1 MLPINFSI
9 VVIAKNEAKTLPKM
23 AESAKDFLKQGGEI
37 CVLDTGSTDDT
48 INVAKNLGFNVV
60 KSPEGMSFRK
70 TITQHDLKIWKKKY
84 NITSN
89 PVKTPASFFC
99 FDEARNEAAKIAKN
113 DLIFFMDGCDSFIN
127 FDFNKITDLINQGHE
142 SFLVLQKYRNNEGI
156 INRFYNR
163 KKGFWVGKAHEFVEC
178 KGIPTY
184 NLDNQILF
192 IDHDAQE
199 KERQYMAALIY
210 THYDATINT
219 NTPAANFMSRWN
231 YYLGRELYFFKFFA
245 DARKLFQKCFES
257 NYYQEERAAAMCLS
271 AKCRIQE
278 LKLEHRG
285 AVTNKEIHSYY
296 KKAYSIMSTLRE
308 PYFEMCEYYKNHQKW
323 AKLLKIAN
331 EGLQVIKTQPIIYF
345 EEERFHKPENFNYY
359 LYISN
364 WWTGAKDM
372 SFYYWKQFV
381 KSHNIDEKNH
391 DHWKMFFSNYRYLPS
406 SIPKIIAEFDNKN
419 CVPFKY
425 ITNVDI
431 ENNKKN
437 NTEELFS
444 KDDLFF
450 MNFMKKYIPPQTD
463 IIEIFSQKG
472 YRSMLMSKIIFPNT
486 IHCFESSEKSIK
498 EINANAFLNY
508 IDNLKTYDLNFL
520 EKNRNS
526 AFVEKSKLCLKSL
539 TKNGEYCI
547 LDDYFNEKD
556 DISVITINIHN
567 EETHISDIN
576 AIIANSSKIINR
588 NNPVI
593 AITWPNILTKFKKLQ
608 NFYINENYNKISLT
622 SSLYFIPKM
631 QNNTKRVA
639 IVCVVNTG
647 NTNYWD
653 EIIMK
658 EHGFG
663 EAEQIV
669 VDLADSFAKMGY
681 LVDVFGNPDPTRK
694 YRYGIDNPRYIHY
707 DNFHSYFEGNIKDKN
722 CNGISFYYDS
732 IIWWRFSGNISLKY
746 KSTTNIL
753 WLHDYVTDFPD
764 EKLKLIDSIVFQSEN
779 HKNYN
784 FELLNKVQQNSNQR
798 FEFLL
803 NNKELQEK
811 IQKISHIIP
820 NGFNIFDEKEIVKKI
835 PFRCIYLNN
844 HAYGLHIV
852 LDSWPI
858 IREKFSDATL
868 YIFHDT
874 QTWGIKTHI
883 EEAQM
888 KERILN
894 MENLGVVFI
903 GKVNQSTLY
912 KELLKSE
919 FWLYPCIYNEPY
931 CIQCLQVQSAGVIP
945 IVSDQPF
952 FRNYVPQKCILK
964 GINIPN
970 SIQFSQKCIE
980 IMSLNLEDIN
990 EILKESK
997 NFVNEN
1003 YKLDKMAENF
1013 SSIMFK

>member
-23 AESAKDFLKQGGEI
+23 AESAKDFLSQGGEI

-48 INVAKNLGFNVV
+48 INVGKNLGFNVV
-60 KSPEGMSFRK
+60 KSPKGVSFRK

-84 NITSN
+84 NIESY

-178 KGIPTY
+178 KGVPTF

-210 THYDATINT
+210 THYDATINI
-219 NTPAANFMSRWN
+219 NSPSANFMSRWN

-245 DARKLFQKCFES
+245 DARKLFQKCFEN

-278 LKLEHRG
+278 LKLEHKD

-308 PYFEMCEYYKNHQKW
+308 PYFEMCEYYKNHTKW
-323 AKLLKIAN
+323 SKLLKIAN

-359 LYISN
+359 LYMSN

-381 KSHNIDEKNH
+381 KSHRIDEKNH

-431 ENNKKN
+431 EKKSNNL
-437 NTEELFS
+437 EELFS
-444 KDDLFF
+444 KDDVFF

-463 IIEIFSQKG
+463 VIEIFSQKG
-472 YRSMLMSKIIFPNT
+472 YRSMLISKIIFPNT

-508 IDNLKTYDLNFL
+508 VDNLKTYDLNFSEKSL
-520 EKNRNS
+520 IIKEKN
-526 AFVEKSKLCLKSL
+526 
-539 TKNGEYCI
+539 YCI
-547 LDDYFNEKD
+547 SDNYFNEKN
-556 DISVITINIHN
+556 DISVITINIYN

-576 AIIANSSKIINR
+576 AIIASSSKIINR
-588 NNPVI
+588 YIPVI
-593 AITWPNILTKFKKLQ
+593 AITWPNTLTKFKKLQ

-622 SSLYFIPKM
+622 NSLYFIPKK
-631 QNNTKRVA
+631 QNVKHVA
-639 IVCVVNTG
+639 IVCVVNA
-647 NTNYWD
+647 NSTNYWD

-669 VDLADSFAKMGY
+669 VDLANSFAKMGY
-681 LVDVFGNPDPTRK
+681 FVDIFGNPDSTRK
-694 YRYGIDNPRYIHY
+694 YRYGIDNPRYLNY
-707 DNFHSYFEGNIKDKN
+707 ENFHNYFEGNIKDKN
-722 CNGISFYYDS
+722 CDGISFYYDS
-732 IIWWRFSGNISLKY
+732 IVWWRFSGNISLKY

-764 EKLKLIDSIVFQSEN
+764 EKLKLIDSIIFQSEN
-779 HKNYN
+779 HRNYN
-784 FELLNKVQQNSNQR
+784 FE
-798 FEFLL
+798 LL

-811 IQKISHIIP
+811 IQKVSHIIP

-835 PFRCIYLNN
+835 PFRCVYLNN

-858 IREKFSDATL
+858 IRENFPDATL

-874 QTWGIKTHI
+874 QTWGIKTFI
-883 EEAQM
+883 EEAQI

-894 MENLGVVFI
+894 MENLGVVLI
-903 GKVNQSTLY
+903 GKVNQNTLY
-912 KELLKSE
+912 LELLKSE

-931 CIQCLQVQSAGVIP
+931 CIQCLQTQSAGVIP

-952 FRNYVPQKCILK
+952 FRDFVPQKCIFK
-964 GINIPN
+964 GN

-980 IMSLNLEDIN
+980 IMSLNLENIN

-997 NFVNEN
+997 KYINEN
-1003 YKLDKMAENF
+1003 CNLGKMAENF